1 MLKLVWQFARHH
13 RLALDER
20 NENGTRPRMSAT
32 EIAAIILAAGKGTR
46 MKSATHKV
54 LHRIGGRPMIGHLLA
69 SLDEV
74 ETARNVVVVGALK
87 EQVEAE
93 IPDAAIAVQEPQLG
107 TGDAVLAAREAM
119 AGFEG
124 DVLTLYGDVPFVA
137 PETLRAMI
145 DARREGADLVVL
157 GFRPADAAAYGR
169 LVQSPDGSLA
179 RIVEFKDA
187 SEAERAIG
195 LCNSGVM
202 AADCAHLFALLDR
215 VTNDNAKGE
224 YYLTDI
230 VELAVGDGGRVA
242 VVEADEAE
250 VIGINSRA
258 ELAEAEAV
266 FQAKARADAMVGGAT
281 LIDPES
287 VFFAFDTEVGT
298 DVTIGPN
305 VVFGSGV
312 RISDGVTIH
321 AFSHIEGAEIGPGAV
336 VGPFARLRP
345 GAKLGEDAKVGN
357 FVEVKNAVIS
367 AGAKANHLSYIG
379 DAWVGEKAN
388 IGAGTITCNYDGF
401 NKYLTVI
408 GDGAF
413 VGSNSTLVPP
423 VTVAAGGLTAAG
435 SVITKDV
442 SPDTI
447 GLARARQENKEGAAA
462 RFRERKAAE
471 KAAGKWPRPDP
482 AALENDDG

>member
-1 MLKLVWQFARHH
+1 
-13 RLALDER
+13 
-20 NENGTRPRMSAT
+20 MSAT

-54 LHRIGGRPMIGHLLA
+54 LHPIGGRSMIGHLLA
-69 SLDEV
+69 SLEEV
-74 ETARNVVVVGALK
+74 ETAQNVVVVGALK

-93 IPDAAIAVQEPQLG
+93 VPDAAIAVQEPQLG
-107 TGDAVLAAREAM
+107 TGHAVLAAREAM
-119 AGFEG
+119 GDFDG
-124 DVLTLYGDVPFVA
+124 DVLILYGDVPFVA

-157 GFRPADAAAYGR
+157 GFRPADPAAYGR
-169 LVQSPDGSLA
+169 LVQNADGSLA

-187 SEAERAIG
+187 NEAERAIG

-202 AADCAHLFALLDR
+202 AADCGHLFALLDR

-242 VVEADEAE
+242 VVEAPEAE
-250 VIGINSRA
+250 VMGINSRA
-258 ELAEAEAV
+258 ELAEAEAI
-266 FQAKARADAMVGGAT
+266 FQARARADAMANGAT

-287 VFFAFDTEVGT
+287 VFFAFDTEVGK
-298 DVTIGPN
+298 DVIIGPN
-305 VVFGSGV
+305 VVFGPGV
-312 RISDGVTIH
+312 RISDRVAIH

-345 GAKLGEDAKVGN
+345 GAQLGDGAKVGN

-379 DAWVGEKAN
+379 DAWIGAAAN

-401 NKYLTVI
+401 NKYLTVV

-413 VGSNSTLVPP
+413 IGSNSTLVPP
-423 VTVAAGGLTAAG
+423 VTIAAGGLTAAG

-442 SPDTI
+442 GPDSI
-447 GLARARQENKEGAAA
+447 GLARAGQENKEGAAA

-471 KAAGKWPRPDP
+471 KKAGKWPRPDP
-482 AALENDDG
+482 TAHDKNDG